1 MPGLDPSSLRGAMA
15 LPGWL
20 GSLWLTRFSRPAG
33 ERPIWRH
40 VLRQPPRRILEIGLG
55 TLGRTEK
62 LLGLVRPQ
70 APSMTVQYVG
80 IDRFESRAA
89 TDPPGVT
96 LKSAH
101 QRLSPLAKVQLVP
114 GNADAALSRVSNHL
128 GTFDLVLVSADD
140 DPRHLERS
148 WFFIQ
153 RLVRAESTVLVE
165 PSPRVRW
172 EALEPARLQELAAR
186 TVQRR
191 AA

>member
-1 MPGLDPSSLRGAMA
+1 MA

-40 VLRQPPRRILEIGLG
+40 VLRQPPQRILEIGLG
-55 TLGRTEK
+55 TLSRTEK
-62 LLGLVRPQ
+62 LLGLVRAQ
-70 APSMTVQYVG
+70 APSATLQYVG
-80 IDRFESRAA
+80 IDRFESRTPA
-89 TDPPGVT
+89 DSPGVT
-96 LKSAH
+96 LKVAH
-101 QRLSPLAKVQLVP
+101 QRLTSLAKVQLVP
-114 GNADAALSRVSNHL
+114 GNADAALARVSNHL
-128 GTFDLVLVSADD
+128 GVFDLVLVSADD
-140 DPRHLERS
+140 DQRHLERS

-165 PSPRVRW
+165 PSRAAAW
-172 EALEPARLQELAAR
+172 EPIEPARLQELAAR